1 MNKDDLKKALSLLN
15 IETTDGRIKKSDMS
29 KLEAFAEASVAVAR
43 GRKDIK
49 ETGQTLD
56 ILKAVEKTLNYG
68 KKELDRLCKSK
79 SDIMCDLTKK
89 MAELVE
95 QITVNKESTEE
106 KLKKLKTDKNMLDSV
121 SY

>member
-56 ILKAVEKTLNYG
+56 ILKAVEKTLNAV
-68 KKELDRLCKSK
+68 KWIIR
-79 SDIMCDLTKK
+79 
-89 MAELVE
+89 
-95 QITVNKESTEE
+95 
-106 KLKKLKTDKNMLDSV
+106 
-121 SY
+121 